1 LSGTETKNLE
11 SGCMRQSA
19 PPLDAPPLA
28 QLSLKR
34 PAEDDF
40 VRVRLLCYSMREQFP
55 LHCISGLVGGAWVE
69 APKVGESGRIE
80 SWDVMYAPKREFATD
95 MAGFAIHVGELFRVK
110 NATFSRDCA
119 KTAGL
124 GPESCFLTQF
134 GFKKQDAE
142 PFGHNDV
149 PKDILVW
156 HTKTS
161 KTKGSG
167 PLRGFVME

>member
-1 LSGTETKNLE
+1 
-11 SGCMRQSA
+11 M
-19 PPLDAPPLA
+19 
-28 QLSLKR
+28 
-34 PAEDDF
+34 
-40 VRVRLLCYSMREQFP
+40 LCS
-55 LHCISGLVGGAWVE
+55 
-69 APKVGESGRIE
+69 
-80 SWDVMYAPKREFATD
+80 
-95 MAGFAIHVGELFRVK
+95 
-110 NATFSRDCA
+110 ATFSRDCA